1 MCFGG
6 SPKISSPPPVAQ
18 VAPAAVAPP
27 PSPTPTAPPAPGT
40 AEEFASQIAE
50 KKRKQLAAIKYG
62 ISSTVKTSG
71 AGDTGAVNLLM
82 PALIGSGLKE
92 KLGL

>member
-6 SPKISSPPPVAQ
+6 GGSPSPAP
-18 VAPAAVAPP
+18 APAAVSAPP
-27 PSPTPTAPPAPGT
+27 PSPTPTAPPTAPGS
-40 AEEFASQIAE
+40 AEEFASKIAE

-71 AGDTGAVNLLM
+71 AGDTGSVNLLM
-82 PALIGSGLKE
+82 PALMGSGLKE
-92 KLGL
+92 KLGV

>member
-6 SPKISSPPPVAQ
+6 SPKISSPPP
-18 VAPAAVAPP
+18 APAVAPP
-27 PSPTPTAPPAPGT
+27 PSPTPTAPEP
-40 AEEFASQIAE
+40 AEETASKLAE
-50 KKRKQLAAIKYG
+50 KKRKKLAAIKYG

-71 AGDTGAVNLLM
+71 AGDTGSVNLLTPTLM
-82 PALIGSGLKE
+82 GAGLKE

>member
-6 SPKISSPPPVAQ
+6 GGSPSPAP
-18 VAPAAVAPP
+18 APAAVSAPP
-27 PSPTPTAPPAPGT
+27 PSPTPTSPAP
-40 AEEFASQIAE
+40 AEETASKLAE

-71 AGDTGAVNLLM
+71 AGDTGSVNLLM
-82 PALIGSGLKE
+82 PALMGSGLKE